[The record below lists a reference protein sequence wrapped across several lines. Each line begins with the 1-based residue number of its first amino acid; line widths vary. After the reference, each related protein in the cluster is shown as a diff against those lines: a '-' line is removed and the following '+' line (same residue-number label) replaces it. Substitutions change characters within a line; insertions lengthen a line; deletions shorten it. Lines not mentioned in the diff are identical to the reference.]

1 MIRLGQSSLEIWA
14 CRMYKLLTHIT
25 TKGYMKSINT
35 QKLIDLITKFSN
47 ERDWDQFHSIKN
59 LSMALNVEASELA
72 EIFQWMSEEKSN
84 SVGSDETQLKRVK
97 EELADVFVYMLRIAS
112 KLNID
117 LEEAVVSKMVS
128 NELKYPVELARGNSK
143 KYDSY

>member
-1 MIRLGQSSLEIWA
+1 
-14 CRMYKLLTHIT
+14 
-25 TKGYMKSINT
+25 
-35 QKLIDLITKFSN
+35 
-47 ERDWDQFHSIKN
+47 
-59 LSMALNVEASELA
+59 MALNVEASELA